1 MISRGIKKKINLTNF
16 NNEKNNR
23 LHLFTGSRIRDFIR
37 GNSFSSLPSSAFEF
51 LRRRWS
57 EFSHVIHSSLFLL
70 AFFHP
75 LPLTFTADASKNE
88 GHFLASRARCSLNP
102 PNSSHLRP
110 FSIATFAT
118 TPPDTEQRSF
128 HLSTFIDSCV
138 ERWANDSSL
147 LYSFSSYTF
156 ISNFTSEATIYHTR
170 YEDILLNILYRYIRL
185 YSFMDTFYK
194 KREEIVYI

>member
-1 MISRGIKKKINLTNF
+1 M
-16 NNEKNNR
+16 
-23 LHLFTGSRIRDFIR
+23 
-37 GNSFSSLPSSAFEF
+37 
-51 LRRRWS
+51 
-57 EFSHVIHSSLFLL
+57 IHSSLFLL

-138 ERWANDSSL
+138 DRCANDSSL